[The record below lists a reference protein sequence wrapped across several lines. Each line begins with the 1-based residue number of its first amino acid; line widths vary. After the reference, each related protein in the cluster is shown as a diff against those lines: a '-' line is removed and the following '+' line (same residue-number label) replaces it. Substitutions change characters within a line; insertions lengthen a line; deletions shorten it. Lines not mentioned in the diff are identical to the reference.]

1 MKTKTFSVGWK
12 RSTQPRKQRKYN
24 YQAPLHLK
32 QKMMHAHLSKELRA
46 KYGTRNTQL
55 KTGDKVKVMRGQ
67 FAKKEGKVEKIFLKR
82 GEVYITGIEIIKKD
96 GSKTLIALKASQ
108 LLITELSLSDKL
120 RKEKME
126 SHKKTEK
133 VQQQAKKSAKV
144 EAKK

>member
-1 MKTKTFSVGWK
+1 MKTEKFSVGWK

-32 QKMMHAHLSKELRA
+32 QKMVHAHLSKELRG

-82 GEVYITGIEIIKKD
+82 GEVYINGVENIKKD
-96 GSKTLIALKASQ
+96 GSKNLMALRASQ
-108 LLITELSLSDKL
+108 LLVTELNLSDKR
-120 RKEKME
+120 RKEKLE
-126 SHKKTEK
+126 SHNKKIEK
-133 VQQQAKKSAKV
+133 SPVKKSAKV